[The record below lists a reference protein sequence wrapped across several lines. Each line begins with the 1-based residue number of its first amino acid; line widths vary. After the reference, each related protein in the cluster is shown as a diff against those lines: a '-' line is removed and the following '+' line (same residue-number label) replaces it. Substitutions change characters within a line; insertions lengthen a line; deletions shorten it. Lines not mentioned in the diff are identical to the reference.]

1 MTGGGGGIPSTPNA
15 TDDAGRKTGP
25 WTDPDPHGGVMI
37 GSYVDGARDGVWRHL
52 SSDGRLRASG
62 GFSGGELDGEWRWY
76 RSDGAPMQ
84 RGAFHRGRKT
94 GTWERWDAAGR
105 AIDRGDYRDD
115 RKVGEWLRFGPDGEV
130 SKTTRHTA

>member
-1 MTGGGGGIPSTPNA
+1 
-15 TDDAGRKTGP
+15 
-25 WTDPDPHGGVMI
+25 
-37 GSYVDGARDGVWRHL
+37 
-52 SSDGRLRASG
+52 
-62 GFSGGELDGEWRWY
+62 
-76 RSDGAPMQ
+76 MQ